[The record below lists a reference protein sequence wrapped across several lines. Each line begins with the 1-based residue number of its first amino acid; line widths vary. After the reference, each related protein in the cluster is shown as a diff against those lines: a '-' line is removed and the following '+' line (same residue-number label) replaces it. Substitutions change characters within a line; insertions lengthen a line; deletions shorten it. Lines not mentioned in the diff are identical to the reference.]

1 MRILDSSNIKYS
13 QYEYEANQSLT
24 GEEIASIL
32 HEDVNSVFKTLITK
46 GKSNDY
52 YAFMI
57 PVNKELDL
65 KKAAKTVCEKSVEMI
80 PFKDLLKRI
89 LSGKDPRCVIYKITN
104 IKTGEIYIGKTKAE
118 VSKRWTEHIK
128 TSLNI
133 GTIARSKIHEVLF
146 LHWDDFTFEILEEVK
161 DETKLSLREKYYIN
175 FYQSN
180 IYGYNMNSGG

>member
-80 PFKDLLKRI
+80 PFKDLLKI
-89 LSGKDPRCVIYKITN
+89 TGYVHGGCSPLGLKKDYQVSIDESVLALEELYFSG
-104 IKTGEIYIGKTKAE
+104 GKVGVQVK
-118 VSKRWTEHIK
+118 VK
-128 TSLNI
+128 
-133 GTIARSKIHEVLF
+133 V
-146 LHWDDFTFEILEEVK
+146 DDFLNLAHPKIVDLVK
-161 DETKLSLREKYYIN
+161 
-175 FYQSN
+175 
-180 IYGYNMNSGG
+180 

>member
-13 QYEYEANQSLT
+13 QYEYEADQSLT

-32 HEDVNSVFKTLITK
+32 HEDVKSVFKTLITK

-80 PFKDLLKRI
+80 PFKDLLKI
-89 LSGKDPRCVIYKITN
+89 TGYVHGGCSPLGLKKDYQVSIDESVLALEELYFSG
-104 IKTGEIYIGKTKAE
+104 GKVGVQVK
-118 VSKRWTEHIK
+118 VK
-128 TSLNI
+128 
-133 GTIARSKIHEVLF
+133 V
-146 LHWDDFTFEILEEVK
+146 DDFLNLAHPKIEDLVK
-161 DETKLSLREKYYIN
+161 
-175 FYQSN
+175 
-180 IYGYNMNSGG
+180 

>member
-13 QYEYEANQSLT
+13 QYEYEADQSLT

-32 HEDVNSVFKTLITK
+32 HEDVKSVFKTLIIK

-80 PFKDLLKRI
+80 PFKDLLKI
-89 LSGKDPRCVIYKITN
+89 TGYVHGGCSPLGLKKDYQVSIDESVLALEELYFSG
-104 IKTGEIYIGKTKAE
+104 GKVGVQVK
-118 VSKRWTEHIK
+118 VK
-128 TSLNI
+128 
-133 GTIARSKIHEVLF
+133 V
-146 LHWDDFTFEILEEVK
+146 DDFLNLAHPKIADLVK
-161 DETKLSLREKYYIN
+161 
-175 FYQSN
+175 
-180 IYGYNMNSGG
+180 

>member
-1 MRILDSSNIKYS
+1 MRILDSNNIEYS
-13 QYEYEANQSLT
+13 QYEYEPKQSLT

-80 PFKDLLKRI
+80 PFKDLLKI
-89 LSGKDPRCVIYKITN
+89 TGYVHGGCSPLGLKKDYQASIDESALALEELYFSG
-104 IKTGEIYIGKTKAE
+104 GKVGVQVK
-118 VSKRWTEHIK
+118 VK
-128 TSLNI
+128 
-133 GTIARSKIHEVLF
+133 V
-146 LHWDDFTFEILEEVK
+146 DDFLNLAHPKIADLVK
-161 DETKLSLREKYYIN
+161 
-175 FYQSN
+175 
-180 IYGYNMNSGG
+180 

>member
-80 PFKDLLKRI
+80 PFKDLLKI
-89 LSGKDPRCVIYKITN
+89 TGYVHGGCSPLGLKKDYQVSIDESVLALEELYFSG
-104 IKTGEIYIGKTKAE
+104 GKVGVQVK
-118 VSKRWTEHIK
+118 VK
-128 TSLNI
+128 
-133 GTIARSKIHEVLF
+133 V
-146 LHWDDFTFEILEEVK
+146 DDFLNLAHPKINDLVK
-161 DETKLSLREKYYIN
+161 
-175 FYQSN
+175 
-180 IYGYNMNSGG
+180 

>member
-1 MRILDSSNIKYS
+1 MRILDSNNIEYS

-32 HEDVNSVFKTLITK
+32 HEDVKSVFKTLITK

-80 PFKDLLKRI
+80 PFKDLLKI
-89 LSGKDPRCVIYKITN
+89 TGYVHGGCSPLGLKKDYQVSIDESVLALEELYFSG
-104 IKTGEIYIGKTKAE
+104 GKVGVQVK
-118 VSKRWTEHIK
+118 VK
-128 TSLNI
+128 
-133 GTIARSKIHEVLF
+133 V
-146 LHWDDFTFEILEEVK
+146 DDFLNLAHPKISDLVK
-161 DETKLSLREKYYIN
+161 
-175 FYQSN
+175 
-180 IYGYNMNSGG
+180 

>member
-1 MRILDSSNIKYS
+1 MRILDSNNIEYS

-80 PFKDLLKRI
+80 PFKDLLKI
-89 LSGKDPRCVIYKITN
+89 TGYVHGGCSPLGLKKDYQVSIDESVLASEELYFSGPKVGVQVKV
-104 IKTGEIYIGKTKAE
+104 K
-118 VSKRWTEHIK
+118 V
-128 TSLNI
+128 
-133 GTIARSKIHEVLF
+133 
-146 LHWDDFTFEILEEVK
+146 DDF
-161 DETKLSLREKYYIN
+161 
-175 FYQSN
+175 
-180 IYGYNMNSGG
+180 

>member
-65 KKAAKTVCEKSVEMI
+65 KKAAKTVWEKSVEMI
-80 PFKDLLKRI
+80 PFKDLLKI
-89 LSGKDPRCVIYKITN
+89 TGYVHGGCSPLGLKKDYQVSIDESVLALEELYFSG
-104 IKTGEIYIGKTKAE
+104 GKVGVQVK
-118 VSKRWTEHIK
+118 VK
-128 TSLNI
+128 
-133 GTIARSKIHEVLF
+133 V
-146 LHWDDFTFEILEEVK
+146 DDFLNLAHPKISDLVK
-161 DETKLSLREKYYIN
+161 
-175 FYQSN
+175 
-180 IYGYNMNSGG
+180 

>member
-1 MRILDSSNIKYS
+1 MRILDSNNIEYS
-13 QYEYEANQSLT
+13 QYEYEPNQSLT

-80 PFKDLLKRI
+80 PFKDLLKI
-89 LSGKDPRCVIYKITN
+89 TGYVHGACSPLGLKKDYQVSIDESVLALEELYFSG
-104 IKTGEIYIGKTKAE
+104 GKVGVQVK
-118 VSKRWTEHIK
+118 VK
-128 TSLNI
+128 
-133 GTIARSKIHEVLF
+133 V
-146 LHWDDFTFEILEEVK
+146 DDFLNLAHPKINDLVK
-161 DETKLSLREKYYIN
+161 
-175 FYQSN
+175 
-180 IYGYNMNSGG
+180 

>member
-13 QYEYEANQSLT
+13 QYEYEADQSLT

-32 HEDVNSVFKTLITK
+32 HEDVKSVFKTLITK

-80 PFKDLLKRI
+80 PFKDLLKI
-89 LSGKDPRCVIYKITN
+89 TGYVHGGCSPLGLKKDYQVSIDESVLALEELYFSG
-104 IKTGEIYIGKTKAE
+104 GKVGVQVK
-118 VSKRWTEHIK
+118 VK
-128 TSLNI
+128 
-133 GTIARSKIHEVLF
+133 V
-146 LHWDDFTFEILEEVK
+146 DDFLNLAHPKIADLVK
-161 DETKLSLREKYYIN
+161 
-175 FYQSN
+175 
-180 IYGYNMNSGG
+180 

>member
-1 MRILDSSNIKYS
+1 MIILDSSNIKYS

-32 HEDVNSVFKTLITK
+32 HEDVKSVFKTLITK

-80 PFKDLLKRI
+80 PFKDLLKI
-89 LSGKDPRCVIYKITN
+89 TGYVHGGCSPLGLKKDYQVSIDESVLALEELYFSG
-104 IKTGEIYIGKTKAE
+104 GKVGVQVK
-118 VSKRWTEHIK
+118 VK
-128 TSLNI
+128 
-133 GTIARSKIHEVLF
+133 V
-146 LHWDDFTFEILEEVK
+146 DDFLNLAHPKIAELVK
-161 DETKLSLREKYYIN
+161 
-175 FYQSN
+175 
-180 IYGYNMNSGG
+180 

>member
-13 QYEYEANQSLT
+13 QYEYEADQSLT
-24 GEEIASIL
+24 GEQIASIL

-80 PFKDLLKRI
+80 PFKDLLKI
-89 LSGKDPRCVIYKITN
+89 TGYVHGGCSPLGLKKDYQVSIDESVLALEELYFSG
-104 IKTGEIYIGKTKAE
+104 GKVGVQVK
-118 VSKRWTEHIK
+118 VK
-128 TSLNI
+128 
-133 GTIARSKIHEVLF
+133 V
-146 LHWDDFTFEILEEVK
+146 DDFLNLAHPKIADLVK
-161 DETKLSLREKYYIN
+161 
-175 FYQSN
+175 
-180 IYGYNMNSGG
+180 

>member
-13 QYEYEANQSLT
+13 QYEYEADQSLT

-80 PFKDLLKRI
+80 PFKDLLKI
-89 LSGKDPRCVIYKITN
+89 TGYVHGGCSPLGLKKDYQVSIDESVLALEELYFSG
-104 IKTGEIYIGKTKAE
+104 GKVGVQVK
-118 VSKRWTEHIK
+118 VK
-128 TSLNI
+128 
-133 GTIARSKIHEVLF
+133 V
-146 LHWDDFTFEILEEVK
+146 DDFLNLAYPKIADLVK
-161 DETKLSLREKYYIN
+161 
-175 FYQSN
+175 
-180 IYGYNMNSGG
+180 

>member
-13 QYEYEANQSLT
+13 QYEYEADQSLT

-65 KKAAKTVCEKSVEMI
+65 KKAAKTVCEKSIEMI
-80 PFKDLLKRI
+80 PFKDLLKI
-89 LSGKDPRCVIYKITN
+89 TGYVHGGCSPLGLKKDYQVSIDESVLALEELYFSG
-104 IKTGEIYIGKTKAE
+104 GKVGVQVK
-118 VSKRWTEHIK
+118 VK
-128 TSLNI
+128 
-133 GTIARSKIHEVLF
+133 V
-146 LHWDDFTFEILEEVK
+146 DDFLNLAHPKISDLVK
-161 DETKLSLREKYYIN
+161 
-175 FYQSN
+175 
-180 IYGYNMNSGG
+180 

>member
-80 PFKDLLKRI
+80 PFKDLLKI
-89 LSGKDPRCVIYKITN
+89 TGYVHGGCSPLGLKKDYQVSIDESVLALEELYFSGGKVGVQVKVKVDDFLNLAHPKITD
-104 IKTGEIYIGKTKAE
+104 
-118 VSKRWTEHIK
+118 
-128 TSLNI
+128 L
-133 GTIARSKIHEVLF
+133 
-146 LHWDDFTFEILEEVK
+146 VK
-161 DETKLSLREKYYIN
+161 
-175 FYQSN
+175 
-180 IYGYNMNSGG
+180 

>member
-1 MRILDSSNIKYS
+1 MRILESSNIKYS

-80 PFKDLLKRI
+80 PFKDLLKI
-89 LSGKDPRCVIYKITN
+89 TGYVHGGCSPLGLKKDYQVSIDESVLALEELYFSG
-104 IKTGEIYIGKTKAE
+104 GKVGVQVK
-118 VSKRWTEHIK
+118 VK
-128 TSLNI
+128 
-133 GTIARSKIHEVLF
+133 V
-146 LHWDDFTFEILEEVK
+146 DDFLNLAHPKINDLVK
-161 DETKLSLREKYYIN
+161 
-175 FYQSN
+175 
-180 IYGYNMNSGG
+180 

>member
-1 MRILDSSNIKYS
+1 MRILDSNNIEYS

-80 PFKDLLKRI
+80 PFKDLLKI
-89 LSGKDPRCVIYKITN
+89 TGYVHGGCSPLGLKKDYQVSIDESALALEELYFSG
-104 IKTGEIYIGKTKAE
+104 GKVGVQVK
-118 VSKRWTEHIK
+118 VK
-128 TSLNI
+128 
-133 GTIARSKIHEVLF
+133 V
-146 LHWDDFTFEILEEVK
+146 DDFLNLAHPKIADLVK
-161 DETKLSLREKYYIN
+161 
-175 FYQSN
+175 
-180 IYGYNMNSGG
+180 

>member
-13 QYEYEANQSLT
+13 QYEYEADQSLT

-80 PFKDLLKRI
+80 PFKDLLKI
-89 LSGKDPRCVIYKITN
+89 TGYVHGGCSPLGLKKDYQVSIDESVLALEELYFSG
-104 IKTGEIYIGKTKAE
+104 GKVGVQVK
-118 VSKRWTEHIK
+118 VK
-128 TSLNI
+128 
-133 GTIARSKIHEVLF
+133 V
-146 LHWDDFTFEILEEVK
+146 DDFLNLAHPKISDLGK
-161 DETKLSLREKYYIN
+161 
-175 FYQSN
+175 
-180 IYGYNMNSGG
+180 

>member
-80 PFKDLLKRI
+80 PFKDLLKI
-89 LSGKDPRCVIYKITN
+89 TGYVHGGCSPLGLKKDYQVSIDESALALEELYFSG
-104 IKTGEIYIGKTKAE
+104 GKVGVQVK
-118 VSKRWTEHIK
+118 VK
-128 TSLNI
+128 
-133 GTIARSKIHEVLF
+133 V
-146 LHWDDFTFEILEEVK
+146 DDFLNLAHPKIVDLVK
-161 DETKLSLREKYYIN
+161 
-175 FYQSN
+175 
-180 IYGYNMNSGG
+180 

>member
-13 QYEYEANQSLT
+13 QYEYEADQSLT

-32 HEDVNSVFKTLITK
+32 HEDVKSVFKTLITK

-80 PFKDLLKRI
+80 PFKDLLKI
-89 LSGKDPRCVIYKITN
+89 TGYVHGGCSPLGLKKDYQVSIDESVLTLEELYFSG
-104 IKTGEIYIGKTKAE
+104 GKVGVQVK
-118 VSKRWTEHIK
+118 VK
-128 TSLNI
+128 
-133 GTIARSKIHEVLF
+133 V
-146 LHWDDFTFEILEEVK
+146 DDFLNLAHPKIADLVK
-161 DETKLSLREKYYIN
+161 
-175 FYQSN
+175 
-180 IYGYNMNSGG
+180 

>member
-1 MRILDSSNIKYS
+1 MRILDSNNIEYS

-80 PFKDLLKRI
+80 PFKDLLKI
-89 LSGKDPRCVIYKITN
+89 TGYVHGGCSPLGLKKDYQVSIDESVLALEELYFSG
-104 IKTGEIYIGKTKAE
+104 GKVGVQVK
-118 VSKRWTEHIK
+118 VK
-128 TSLNI
+128 
-133 GTIARSKIHEVLF
+133 V
-146 LHWDDFTFEILEEVK
+146 DDFLNLAHPKIVDLVK
-161 DETKLSLREKYYIN
+161 
-175 FYQSN
+175 
-180 IYGYNMNSGG
+180 

>member
-1 MRILDSSNIKYS
+1 MRILESSNIKYS

-32 HEDVNSVFKTLITK
+32 HEDVKSVFKTLITK

-80 PFKDLLKRI
+80 PFKDLLKI
-89 LSGKDPRCVIYKITN
+89 TGYVHGGCSPLGLKKDYQVSIDESVLALEELYFSG
-104 IKTGEIYIGKTKAE
+104 GKVGVQVK
-118 VSKRWTEHIK
+118 VK
-128 TSLNI
+128 
-133 GTIARSKIHEVLF
+133 V
-146 LHWDDFTFEILEEVK
+146 DDFLNLAHPKIADLVK
-161 DETKLSLREKYYIN
+161 
-175 FYQSN
+175 
-180 IYGYNMNSGG
+180 

>member
-80 PFKDLLKRI
+80 PFKDLLKI
-89 LSGKDPRCVIYKITN
+89 TGYVHGGCSPLGLKKDYQVSIDESVLALKELYFSG
-104 IKTGEIYIGKTKAE
+104 GKVGVQVK
-118 VSKRWTEHIK
+118 VK
-128 TSLNI
+128 
-133 GTIARSKIHEVLF
+133 V
-146 LHWDDFTFEILEEVK
+146 DDFLNLAHPKISDLVK
-161 DETKLSLREKYYIN
+161 
-175 FYQSN
+175 
-180 IYGYNMNSGG
+180 

>member
-13 QYEYEANQSLT
+13 QYEYEADQSLT

-80 PFKDLLKRI
+80 PFKDLLKI
-89 LSGKDPRCVIYKITN
+89 TGYVHGGCSPLGLKKDYQVSIDESVLALEELYFSG
-104 IKTGEIYIGKTKAE
+104 GKVGVQVK
-118 VSKRWTEHIK
+118 VK
-128 TSLNI
+128 
-133 GTIARSKIHEVLF
+133 V
-146 LHWDDFTFEILEEVK
+146 DDFLNLAHPKIANLVK
-161 DETKLSLREKYYIN
+161 
-175 FYQSN
+175 
-180 IYGYNMNSGG
+180 

>member
-80 PFKDLLKRI
+80 PFKDLLKI
-89 LSGKDPRCVIYKITN
+89 TGYVHGGCSPLGLKKDYQVSIDESVLALEELYFSG
-104 IKTGEIYIGKTKAE
+104 GKVGVQVK
-118 VSKRWTEHIK
+118 VK
-128 TSLNI
+128 
-133 GTIARSKIHEVLF
+133 V
-146 LHWDDFTFEILEEVK
+146 DDFLNLAHPKISDLVK
-161 DETKLSLREKYYIN
+161 
-175 FYQSN
+175 
-180 IYGYNMNSGG
+180 

>member
-1 MRILDSSNIKYS
+1 MRILESSNIKYS

-80 PFKDLLKRI
+80 PFKDLLKI
-89 LSGKDPRCVIYKITN
+89 TGYVHGGCSPLGLKKDYQVSIDESVLALEELYFSG
-104 IKTGEIYIGKTKAE
+104 GKVGVQVK
-118 VSKRWTEHIK
+118 VK
-128 TSLNI
+128 
-133 GTIARSKIHEVLF
+133 V
-146 LHWDDFTFEILEEVK
+146 DDFLNLAHPKISDLVK
-161 DETKLSLREKYYIN
+161 
-175 FYQSN
+175 
-180 IYGYNMNSGG
+180 

>member
-1 MRILDSSNIKYS
+1 MRILDSNNIEYS
-13 QYEYEANQSLT
+13 QYEYEPNQSLT

-80 PFKDLLKRI
+80 PFKDLLKI
-89 LSGKDPRCVIYKITN
+89 TGYVHGGCSPLGLKKDYQVSIDESVLALEELYFSG
-104 IKTGEIYIGKTKAE
+104 GKVGVQVK
-118 VSKRWTEHIK
+118 VK
-128 TSLNI
+128 
-133 GTIARSKIHEVLF
+133 V
-146 LHWDDFTFEILEEVK
+146 DDFLNLAHPKINDLVK
-161 DETKLSLREKYYIN
+161 
-175 FYQSN
+175 
-180 IYGYNMNSGG
+180 

>member
-1 MRILDSSNIKYS
+1 MRILDSNNTEYS

-80 PFKDLLKRI
+80 PFKDLLKI
-89 LSGKDPRCVIYKITN
+89 TGYVHGGCSPLGLKKDYQVSIDESVLALEELYFSG
-104 IKTGEIYIGKTKAE
+104 GKVGVQVK
-118 VSKRWTEHIK
+118 VK
-128 TSLNI
+128 
-133 GTIARSKIHEVLF
+133 V
-146 LHWDDFTFEILEEVK
+146 DDFLNLAHPKIGDLVK
-161 DETKLSLREKYYIN
+161 
-175 FYQSN
+175 
-180 IYGYNMNSGG
+180 

>member
-1 MRILDSSNIKYS
+1 MRILDSNNIEYS
-13 QYEYEANQSLT
+13 QYEYEPNQSLT

-80 PFKDLLKRI
+80 PFKDLLKI
-89 LSGKDPRCVIYKITN
+89 TGYVHGGCSPLGLKKDYQVSIDESALALEELYFSG
-104 IKTGEIYIGKTKAE
+104 GKVGVQVK
-118 VSKRWTEHIK
+118 VK
-128 TSLNI
+128 
-133 GTIARSKIHEVLF
+133 V
-146 LHWDDFTFEILEEVK
+146 DDFLNLAHPKIADLVK
-161 DETKLSLREKYYIN
+161 
-175 FYQSN
+175 
-180 IYGYNMNSGG
+180 

>member
-13 QYEYEANQSLT
+13 QYEYEADQSLT

-32 HEDVNSVFKTLITK
+32 HEDVKSVFKTLITK

-80 PFKDLLKRI
+80 PFKDLLKI
-89 LSGKDPRCVIYKITN
+89 TGYVHGGCSPLGLKKDYQVSIDESVLALEELYFSG
-104 IKTGEIYIGKTKAE
+104 GKVGVQVK
-118 VSKRWTEHIK
+118 VK
-128 TSLNI
+128 
-133 GTIARSKIHEVLF
+133 V
-146 LHWDDFTFEILEEVK
+146 DDFLNLAHPKISDLVK
-161 DETKLSLREKYYIN
+161 
-175 FYQSN
+175 
-180 IYGYNMNSGG
+180 

>member
-13 QYEYEANQSLT
+13 QYEYEADQSLT

-80 PFKDLLKRI
+80 PFKDLLKI
-89 LSGKDPRCVIYKITN
+89 TGYVHGGCSPLGLKKDYQVSIDESVLALKELYFSG
-104 IKTGEIYIGKTKAE
+104 GKVGVQVK
-118 VSKRWTEHIK
+118 VK
-128 TSLNI
+128 
-133 GTIARSKIHEVLF
+133 V
-146 LHWDDFTFEILEEVK
+146 DDFLNLAHPKISDLVK
-161 DETKLSLREKYYIN
+161 
-175 FYQSN
+175 
-180 IYGYNMNSGG
+180 

>member
-13 QYEYEANQSLT
+13 QYEYEADQSLT

-32 HEDVNSVFKTLITK
+32 HEDVKSVFKTLITK

-80 PFKDLLKRI
+80 PFKDLLKI
-89 LSGKDPRCVIYKITN
+89 TGYVHGGCSPLGLKKDYQVSIDESVLALEELYFSG
-104 IKTGEIYIGKTKAE
+104 GKVGVQVK
-118 VSKRWTEHIK
+118 VK
-128 TSLNI
+128 
-133 GTIARSKIHEVLF
+133 V
-146 LHWDDFTFEILEEVK
+146 DDFLNLAHPKINDLVK
-161 DETKLSLREKYYIN
+161 
-175 FYQSN
+175 
-180 IYGYNMNSGG
+180 

>member
-1 MRILDSSNIKYS
+1 MRILDSNNIKYS
-13 QYEYEANQSLT
+13 QYEYEANQSWT

-80 PFKDLLKRI
+80 PFKDLLKI
-89 LSGKDPRCVIYKITN
+89 TGYVHGGCSPLGLKKDYQVSIDESVLALEELYFSG
-104 IKTGEIYIGKTKAE
+104 GKVGVQVK
-118 VSKRWTEHIK
+118 VK
-128 TSLNI
+128 
-133 GTIARSKIHEVLF
+133 V
-146 LHWDDFTFEILEEVK
+146 DDFLNLAHPKISDLVK
-161 DETKLSLREKYYIN
+161 
-175 FYQSN
+175 
-180 IYGYNMNSGG
+180 

>member
-1 MRILDSSNIKYS
+1 MRILDSNNIEYS

-32 HEDVNSVFKTLITK
+32 HEDVKSVFKTLITK

-80 PFKDLLKRI
+80 PFKDLLKI
-89 LSGKDPRCVIYKITN
+89 TGYVHGGCSPLGLKKDYQVSIDESVLALEELYFSG
-104 IKTGEIYIGKTKAE
+104 GKVGVQVK
-118 VSKRWTEHIK
+118 VK
-128 TSLNI
+128 
-133 GTIARSKIHEVLF
+133 V
-146 LHWDDFTFEILEEVK
+146 DDFLNLAHPKINDLVK
-161 DETKLSLREKYYIN
+161 
-175 FYQSN
+175 
-180 IYGYNMNSGG
+180 